1 MYRANPSP
9 DHSSDTLVSAR
20 VSPGTEHAWWPAVL
34 PAVPPAGVPGG
45 FQPGDWKW
53 VTLLGMDGSEWKMR
67 MIKPL
72 TGETFKED
80 AWNMFRHLV
89 QLSKGQDKAIHF
101 KRCMFG
107 VRALVLA
114 WERLQAKGLVSNTSP
129 EQLYDL
135 LGGYLHELT
144 DNMSKGSPLLWTTV
158 MLEESRAKVVNW
170 SRGNPTAELDIFQML
185 GAIIFK
191 LGERVQVELAARR
204 MQQQVS
210 IDHHFKELYAHAQG
224 GGSNVTTGAMPTMPF
239 GSYAYANEAMTVV
252 ATGAGGM
259 TAALSFAEPA
269 PDPSPAP
276 QAALP
281 ATFPAEAEDALA
293 GAINSMHRPVEARF
307 DKALIIGLEAGGSSA
322 DKMPPASESAKKPTS
337 STKKKWKEMKASL
350 SPVKINSEWDAARNR
365 SKPRKLEQA
374 APEETGKQSAHPWS
388 CDEIEL
394 LIRGVRKHAGAID
407 IWMRIHNDPDYEL
420 LCGKRSRGAMSSQWN
435 KHLCKLEPELPRD
448 FAQWRQTH
456 GKNATHGAQ
465 LQDKKQAIRK
475 HLSIDDILARDP
487 KEDEE
492 LKKKLMMPEEL
503 ETDTAC
509 PWNVREAYP
518 SLFQKLEES
527 QKEKVV
533 KQAKKRMEPTAPVV
547 KQAKKQMEPTAP
559 DPPEDLA
566 GSRNETDEE
575 RMARYA
581 CEDLWLED
589 IDKRWSEMPK
599 VEQNAA
605 RKERK
610 KIKDRQYRMRA
621 KSIKQGMFEAG
632 DDANAD
638 MGAKIEKLSPK
649 IGGSNPITE
658 LPGATKAKSSAPA
671 EAPGSGKGSSLPI
684 VEKLTREQKEICK
697 QHILELQKRLKDELN
712 VKMDRRWRAVYVE
725 TESGEVKTRFI
736 APSGKRLC
744 YIPRCVEYVKR
755 EGQPGPDPKDM
766 GNKEKY
772 KEEPKP
778 KAATPSQTKAKGKDD
793 DTKSLAPPQT
803 KQPAVPKDKPDGNKG
818 KRPCAATA
826 EQVPSPTKKVRTS
839 RTARAVERELC
850 IIEQGDEE
858 KDSTDPEL
866 LALKNDDIRE
876 SMVARVKPGV
886 RPEEILRGDRGVLDA
901 MDTQGGIIL
910 RHDVVIQNDHEI
922 DAAMSATNQNSGLK
936 DVWVWLRCVWRN
948 LQGVELG
955 NYVAKN
961 SNVTRVTYVC
971 QSFVRHPRLTVTRI
985 DINKPEEEDDNEED
999 DDEEDDGWGWGVNL
1013 AKPVGE
1019 VTIAQPIITVRERE
1033 IDSSAALYAD
1043 WREYSYIINK
1053 ETVGDTKQPRVD
1065 SGMLPDGSVA
1075 REKRPQGEIFVDD
1088 IHESLRCSG
1097 DHLKLMGP
1105 TERERYFFML
1115 LRTGFDLRFQYLK
1128 IESDV
1133 EFDASNGTAQTGAEE
1148 AREDSPA
1155 AGRVFDN
1162 EVYVRRSER
1171 RRSNTAPPEREPKWW
1186 KSSSADKKKQYT
1198 PPRHP
1203 WDPRLLP
1210 FAEGFATRA
1219 IAAAAARALGSKPVS
1234 VVPKL
1239 RYCSAFAL
1247 IPMRQESYGMGSSLM
1262 MVPEKSTIGSIG
1274 TWVVWYTV
1282 PRRGVPFL
1290 HRFLKAHLGRD
1301 GWFPNNCWSSSK
1313 LHRKI
1318 VEVGYDSGKDLYD
1331 LSCLQGDTHWCDP
1344 AAIAAY
1350 NKDVRSGLKV
1360 PVHRHVQAAGEHFH
1374 CDYGAVRWGVCLSPG
1389 WIITTPFAASQDWL
1403 KLSRNLDKRLQEWEK
1418 HIDADSDL
1426 SRGPEGIPNFTK
1438 SAWLLNP
1445 DAMVAHVETDVDG
1458 EDDGDEAGPMED
1470 AIGET

>member
-1 MYRANPSP
+1 MN
-9 DHSSDTLVSAR
+9 
-20 VSPGTEHAWWPAVL
+20 
-34 PAVPPAGVPGG
+34 
-45 FQPGDWKW
+45 
-53 VTLLGMDGSEWKMR
+53 
-67 MIKPL
+67 
-72 TGETFKED
+72 
-80 AWNMFRHLV
+80 
-89 QLSKGQDKAIHF
+89 KGHDKSIHY
-101 KRCMFG
+101 KRCIFG

-114 WERLQAKGLVSNTSP
+114 WEGLRVKGHVANTSL
-129 EQLYDL
+129 EQLFHL
-135 LGGYLHELT
+135 LWDYLHELT
-144 DNMSKGSPLLWTTV
+144 DNMGRGSPLLWTMV

-170 SRGNPTAELDIFQML
+170 IRENPTAVPDFFQML
-185 GAIIFK
+185 GVIIFE
-191 LGERVQVELAARR
+191 LGECVQVALATRR

-210 IDHHFKELYAHAQG
+210 IGHQFKTLYAHAQG
-224 GGSNVTTGAMPTMPF
+224 GGSNVTTGTMPTMPS
-239 GSYAYANEAMTVV
+239 GSYAYANEAVTVV

-269 PDPSPAP
+269 PDLSPAP
-276 QAALP
+276 QVALP

-307 DKALIIGLEAGGSSA
+307 DKALIKGLEAGGSSA
-322 DKMPPASESAKKPTS
+322 DKAPPASESAKKPTS

-350 SPVKINSEWDAARNR
+350 SPVNINSEWEAARNR
-365 SKPRKLEQA
+365 SKPQKLEQA
-374 APEETGKQSAHPWS
+374 APEETGKRSALPWS

-394 LIRGVRKHAGAID
+394 LIRGVRKHAAAID

-420 LCGKRSRGAMSSQWN
+420 LSGKRSRGAMSSQWN
-435 KHLCKLEPELPRD
+435 RHLCKLEPELPRD
-448 FAQWRQTH
+448 FAQWQTH

-465 LQDKKQAIRK
+465 LQDKKQAMRK

-527 QKEKVV
+527 QKEKVA
-533 KQAKKRMEPTAPVV
+533 KQAKKQIEPTAPVV
-547 KQAKKQMEPTAP
+547 QQAKKQIEPTAPVVQQAKKQMEPTAP

-566 GSRNETDEE
+566 SSRNQTDKE
-575 RMARYA
+575 RIARYA
-581 CEDLWLED
+581 REDLWLED
-589 IDKRWSEMPK
+589 IDKRWREMPK
-599 VEQNAA
+599 VEQDAA

-610 KIKDRQYRMRA
+610 NIKNRQYRMRA
-621 KSIKQGMFEAG
+621 KPRKQGTFEADD

-649 IGGSNPITE
+649 IDGSNPITE
-658 LPGATKAKSSAPA
+658 LPGATKAKLSAPS
-671 EAPGSGKGSSLPI
+671 EAPESGKGFSLPI

-697 QHILELQKRLKDELN
+697 QHMSELQKRLKDELN

-725 TESGEVKTRFI
+725 TESGKLQTRFI
-736 APSGKRLC
+736 APSGKRLR

-755 EGQPGPDPKDM
+755 EGQPGPDPKHM
-766 GNKEKY
+766 GNKEKN

-803 KQPAVPKDKPDGNKG
+803 KQPAVPKDKPEGNKG
-818 KRPCAATA
+818 KRPCAAAA

-850 IIEQGDEE
+850 IIEQEDEE

-866 LALKNDDIRE
+866 LTLKNDDIRE
-876 SMVARVKPGV
+876 SMFARVKPGV

-901 MDTQGGIIL
+901 METQGGIIL
-910 RHDVVIQNDHEI
+910 RHDLVIQNDHEI
-922 DAAMSATNQNSGLK
+922 AAAMSATNQNSGLK

-971 QSFVRHPRLTVTRI
+971 QSFVRHPRLKVTRI
-985 DINKPEEEDDNEED
+985 DINKPEEED

-1019 VTIAQPIITVRERE
+1019 ATIAQPIITVRERE

-1043 WREYSYIINK
+1043 WREYSYIMDK
-1053 ETVGDTKQPRVD
+1053 ETVGDTRQPRVD

-1075 REKRPQGEIFVDD
+1075 REKRPQGKIFVDD

-1105 TERERYFFML
+1105 SERERYFFML

-1133 EFDASNGTAQTGAEE
+1133 EFDASNGTAETGAEE
-1148 AREDSPA
+1148 TREDSPA
-1155 AGRVFDN
+1155 AGRVFEN
-1162 EVYVRRSER
+1162 EVYFRRSER
-1171 RRSNTAPPEREPKWW
+1171 RRSNTVPPEREPRWW
-1186 KSSSADKKKQYT
+1186 KSHNADKKKQYT

-1247 IPMRQESYGMGSSLM
+1247 IPMRQESYGMGSSSM

-1374 CDYGAVRWGVCLSPG
+1374 CDYGAVRWGVCLGPG
-1389 WIITTPFAASQDWL
+1389 WIITTPFAASQEWL
-1403 KLSRNLDKRLQEWEK
+1403 KLSRHLDKRLQEWEK

-1458 EDDGDEAGPMED
+1458 ENDGDEAGPMDD